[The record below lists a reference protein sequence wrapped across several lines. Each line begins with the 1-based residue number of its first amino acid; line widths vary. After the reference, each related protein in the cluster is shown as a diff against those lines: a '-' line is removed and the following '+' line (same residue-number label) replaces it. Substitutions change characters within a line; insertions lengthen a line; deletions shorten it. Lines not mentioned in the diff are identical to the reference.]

1 MVNIEYSNFW
11 GWLGLRG
18 ITYVYRVSILPASEY
33 KIYQSFYDPYPTQR
47 TGKSVAYI
55 RRLISWAVSLHV
67 LDETHASA
75 CTCLLHNQQ
84 CSTFTVC
91 TRLLHSPATCMA
103 SPSTTSCEYNPIL
116 KVVSED
122 IYITGA
128 KSSIKIQGVHRPH
141 HH

>member
-67 LDETHASA
+67 LDETQQA
-75 CTCLLHNQQ
+75 LHMSLVQPTVLNLHGLYT
-84 CSTFTVC
+84 STS
-91 TRLLHSPATCMA
+91 LSGYL
-103 SPSTTSCEYNPIL
+103 Y
-116 KVVSED
+116 
-122 IYITGA
+122 G
-128 KSSIKIQGVHRPH
+128 KSFNYFL
-141 HH
+141 